1 MDDRYGLRR
10 AWTPCASSLRLQI
23 LLQDVCCAFN
33 ALRLFPALC
42 PAPVPFACSPCTCTC
57 PTCWRLKHLLVFSG
71 GPGCSSE
78 IAIFYENGPY
88 SINEDSATLT
98 ETKYGGQGCLLAAP

>member
-1 MDDRYGLRR
+1 
-10 AWTPCASSLRLQI
+10 
-23 LLQDVCCAFN
+23 
-33 ALRLFPALC
+33 
-42 PAPVPFACSPCTCTC
+42 
-57 PTCWRLKHLLVFSG
+57 VFSG